1 MNYLNNI
8 NKAISESGIKKKY
21 LAEKLGIEYETFR
34 KKLNGKSEFKISE
47 IINLTSLL
55 KINIMEVFNK
65 NE

>member
-55 KINIMEVFNK
+55 NINLMEVFD

>member
-8 NKAISESGIKKKY
+8 NKAISESGLKKKY

>member
-8 NKAISESGIKKKY
+8 NKAISESGLKKKY
-21 LAEKLGIEYETFR
+21 LAEKLGFEYETFR

-55 KINIMEVFNK
+55 NINLMEVFD